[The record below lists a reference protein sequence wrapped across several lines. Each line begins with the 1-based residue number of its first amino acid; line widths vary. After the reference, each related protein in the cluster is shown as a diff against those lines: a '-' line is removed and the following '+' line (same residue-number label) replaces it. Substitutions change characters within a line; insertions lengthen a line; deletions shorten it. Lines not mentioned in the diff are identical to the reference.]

1 MIAALRVTVGTGEK
15 SADGTR
21 LKSRLGD
28 FCNWVRTSR
37 GVFLTQV
44 CWSAAVWGGERK
56 RKKKKK
62 HAAELLHLEFSLL
75 WPSINCCF
83 GTFFVLET
91 ACFVMLL
98 FFVFFKVA

>member
-1 MIAALRVTVGTGEK
+1 MSSSPRFVGQQQ
-15 SADGTR
+15 
-21 LKSRLGD
+21 
-28 FCNWVRTSR
+28 F
-37 GVFLTQV
+37 
-44 CWSAAVWGGERK
+44 GGGK
-56 RKKKKK
+56 KKKKKKKK